1 VGRVLSRLALCRKE
15 KNSIIE
21 DIFVCMEPPEKDLT
35 VSIMQQ
41 SGIRLLICP
50 DQKETDRLL
59 AASDI
64 VQIEWWHHPLIAEWM
79 CKNNIRARLIVWSHT
94 SGLHYP
100 AIPRNFV
107 ALPHVFLFTS
117 PVSRKVIIGESTVD
131 ISESTNRVDVVHSSG
146 GFDDIPLV
154 SRSKQ
159 LGCLSY
165 GYLGSLNFAKLH
177 PEVVDFIKAV
187 EIPGFAVDFFGDP
200 SSNKGLKA
208 IAEKAGISDRVNICG
223 FTERP
228 YDVLGGMDVFVYL
241 LNPYHYGTTENAL
254 LEAMACGV
262 VPVVLNNPIEA
273 SIVSHGHSGIV
284 VDSPGSFS
292 QAISYLNSKPDERCR
307 ISETACREIRARFSL
322 EHTEKQLN
330 DHYLSVMECQK
341 MDFEFGP
348 IFGNSPAEWF
358 ASCLGSYRSFFAEGG
373 GTELRKRRLQ
383 HPVLYEK
390 SKSSVF
396 HYHQYFPDDP
406 MLAHWVTM
414 LEDDLGHAGA

>member
-1 VGRVLSRLALCRKE
+1 MGRVLSRLALYRK
-15 KNSIIE
+15 KRNSVIE
-21 DIFVCMEPPEKDLT
+21 DIFVCMEPPEKDLAI
-35 VSIMQQ
+35 SIMQQ
-41 SGIRLLICP
+41 SGIRLFICP
-50 DQKETDRLL
+50 NQKDIDCLL
-59 AASDI
+59 TASDI

-100 AIPRNFV
+100 SIPRNFV

-117 PVSRKVIIGESTVD
+117 PISRQVIIEK
-131 ISESTNRVDVVHSSG
+131 STNRVDVVHSSG
-146 GFDDIPLV
+146 GFDDIPPV
-154 SRSKQ
+154 SRSKR
-159 LGCLSY
+159 LKRLSY

-177 PEVVDFIKAV
+177 PEVIDFIKAV

-200 SSNKGLKA
+200 SSNKDLKTL
-208 IAEKAGISDRVNICG
+208 AERAGIPDRVNICG

-228 YDVLGGMDVFVYL
+228 YDVLRDMDVFVYL

-284 VDSPGSFS
+284 VDSPWSFS

-307 ISETACREIRARFSL
+307 ISDAACHEIRAKFSL
-322 EHTEKQLN
+322 EHTEKQLTT
-330 DHYLSVMECQK
+330 HYLSLMKCQK
-341 MDFEFGP
+341 ADFEFGP

-358 ASCLGSYRSFFAEGG
+358 ASCLGSYRSFFAENGG
-373 GTELRKRRLQ
+373 AELRKRRLQ
-383 HPVLYEK
+383 HPVLYET
-390 SKSSVF
+390 SKSSAF
-396 HYHQYFPDDP
+396 HYHRYFPDDP
-406 MLAHWVTM
+406 MLTNWITM
-414 LEDDLGHAGA
+414 LEDDLRHADA